1 MKLIKQL
8 ATLIAI
14 CATLP
19 GAAIAGTLAEIP
31 LNLRGN
37 VPSNVLFDISVEWPT
52 AITAAYN
59 GTAYVRNN
67 QYEGLFDPN
76 LCYDYPADHFV
87 PVAAATTHACTGGRW
102 SGNFLNW
109 ATMTGLDAF
118 RYATTGGNRSTDT
131 ATETILE
138 RTYISNQGNLFPD
151 KTFNPTATEF
161 VDATPFAVNTTYTM
175 VNRGKGIQMTLT
187 GTELNVTNAASEI
200 TCTPR
205 RSSPYCRDILLAWD
219 GTLGSCTATAGDGS
233 AGDPYRCTTFGKFS
247 NGNTTINSINSC
259 LGNGLNG
266 DGKSVCNR
274 YSVNFSNT
282 TTTNIDNTY
291 NVRLEACKVSA
302 TFPLRD
308 NCEQYGSV
316 YKPIGELQRNG
327 EKMRFGVFAYY
338 NSNDIDNAVMR
349 SKLKYVGPR
358 KYSGSLG
365 FVANDNKEWS
375 LTDGTFFP
383 SPDSTDATA
392 WKDPVNNSGVI
403 NYLNKFGRH
412 TGSYKTYDN
421 FGKMYYESLRYLRK
435 LPPTQAFYQFSSTAN
450 NDDFPVITNW
460 YGNDGKDDPIQYSC
474 QKNYIIAMGDQFT
487 HCDKRL
493 PGGSFAAYGPNQC
506 QEKANQASDQDSLD
520 NGDSIN
526 VTTLTNALGNL
537 ETPQLPTLATTG
549 TGAGTAA
556 SFYMA
561 GLAHWAATN
570 DIRPPGPTNIDNN
583 VPVVVDGVKTTKG
596 QTVKTFVI
604 DVEERA
610 ALGAYRSSSAVPPI
624 PTDPYRSQFWYM
636 AKYGGADTYN
646 ADTRAPLDWSKNVNY
661 SSYKADGTV
670 NQTFAGAWPKTLL
683 RAGDPASMIASI
695 KEALTA
701 IDGEIGSNSALSQS
715 SGDLRTGDGAFI
727 YRAIFDSEHWAGNV
741 QAYEINADG
750 TLDTTPVWQA
760 ASITPLSD
768 NPGARAILSYND
780 GLLING
786 NDDTNSNARRGINFN
801 PASFATVLSERQRD
815 FLNRDEFGTE
825 DSQGANRMGYLRG
838 ESVNEKPEG
847 LQWRERSWV
856 TNSTTFVNRL
866 GDIVN
871 SNPLYVGP
879 PIPNLPGPNYNAFAS
894 SVKDRKPIV
903 YVGANDGMLHAFDA
917 SKPGTTGATP
927 GKEIFAY
934 IPSAVYSRLSQ
945 LTSPGYSHK
954 YYVDGSP
961 VVSEACS
968 GTCAS
973 QTDWKTVLVGGLN
986 AGGQGVYALN
996 VTRPEDIPSTPAA
1009 DVVMWEFT
1017 DRDDPDLGYTFSKP
1031 VIRLMNNGKWA
1042 VIFGNGFNS
1051 NTTDGKTG
1059 NGRAYLYILLID
1071 GPGVGSKWIKDTNY
1085 FKIELKSPSEPGSAT
1100 LPLGDPNRNGLASV
1114 AAVDRDLDGTTDIL
1128 YAGDLQGNLWKI
1140 DVSSATV
1147 GDWLSAFGT
1156 EVSPLPL
1163 FTANYK
1169 DNNNTTITQSIT
1181 TGMEASAHPNGGF
1194 MVLFGSGSFIN
1205 TSDNLGPFKVD
1216 SMYGIWDKEDAV
1228 KTRVT
1233 DRSELQRQ
1241 KVVATVTQGS
1251 DQFLFLSA
1259 CKPNYTDA
1267 AVASN
1272 EKPGLCPSDIATTDP
1287 RLGWV
1292 FDLPD
1297 NGERTSSETPLLQAG
1312 ILTFTTLTPSEDP
1325 CTGNT
1330 IGREYDLDYLTGGMA
1345 VSGVFDL
1352 NGDAKIDK
1360 FDKFDI
1366 ATLGSVT
1373 DKPETWIPPSGR
1385 KLKGGASDTPLRFLL
1400 PRTQGQPNL
1409 TTYACADFI
1418 PGWGCPSEMAP
1429 QRNCARWAEDVV
1441 SDESLRDTLTAGGS
1455 GLGGMKKCL
1464 PGKAGRLTWRQLSK

>member
-8 ATLIAI
+8 TTLIAL

-19 GAAIAGTLAEIP
+19 GAAFAGTLAEIP

-59 GTAYVRNN
+59 GTAYEKAK
-67 QYEGLFDPN
+67 QFEGLFDPN

-138 RTYISNQGNLFPD
+138 RTYISGQGNLFPN
-151 KTFNPTATEF
+151 KTFNPTIGEF
-161 VDATPFAVNTTYTM
+161 VDATPFGVNTTYTM
-175 VNRGKGIQMTLT
+175 VNAGKGIQMTLT
-187 GTELNVTNAASEI
+187 GTETVTTTGPGPINETISCNVAWSDSTTRCSEFV
-200 TCTPR
+200 
-205 RSSPYCRDILLAWD
+205 
-219 GTLGSCTATAGDGS
+219 LGSTGATGTCASWTGS
-233 AGDPYRCTTFGKFS
+233 GSSGNPYRCTAFS
-247 NGNTTINSINSC
+247 SFSPLGQVPVLNNSNCNNIVRPNPSRPRICSTYDAQYTGTVTT
-259 LGNGLNG
+259 
-266 DGKSVCNR
+266 
-274 YSVNFSNT
+274 T
-282 TTTNIDNTY
+282 TTTNVNNTY

-308 NCEQYGSV
+308 NCEQFGTV
-316 YKPIGELQRNG
+316 YKPVGELQRNG

-338 NSNDIDNAVMR
+338 NSTDIDNAVMR

-365 FVANDNKEWS
+365 FVANPNKEWS
-375 LTDGTFFP
+375 LTDGTFTQN
-383 SPDSTDATA
+383 PDSAEATA
-392 WKDPVNNSGVI
+392 SWGGAVGNSGVI
-403 NYLNKFGRH
+403 NYLNKFGRQS
-412 TGSYKTYDN
+412 GSYKTYDN

-460 YGNDGKDDPIQYSC
+460 YGNDQKDDPIQYSC
-474 QKNYIIAMGDQFT
+474 QKNYVIAMGDQFT

-506 QEKANQASDQDSLD
+506 KATAYQANDQGSLD
-520 NGDSIN
+520 NGDTIN

-537 ETPQLPTLATTG
+537 ETPQLPALATTG

-570 DIRPPGPTNIDNN
+570 DIRPDLDNN
-583 VPVVVDGVKTTKG
+583 VPVIVNGVKTTKG

-604 DVEERA
+604 NVEENA
-610 ALGAYRSSSAVPPI
+610 ALGVN
-624 PTDPYRSQFWYM
+624 SQFWYM

-646 ADTRAPLDWSKNVNY
+646 ANTRAPLDWSKNVNH

-695 KEALTA
+695 KEALTT

-760 ASITPLSD
+760 ASITPLSN

-801 PASFATVLSERQRD
+801 PANFATVLSERQRD
-815 FLNRDEFGTE
+815 FLNRDEFGTV

-838 ESVNEKPEG
+838 ESANEKPNG

-856 TNSTTFVNRL
+856 TNGVTFVNRL

-894 SVKDRKPIV
+894 SVKDRKPVV

-927 GKEIFAY
+927 GQEIFAY

-973 QTDWKTVLVGGLN
+973 QSDWKTVLVGGLN
-986 AGGQGVYALN
+986 AGGQGIYALN
-996 VTRPEDIPSTPAA
+996 VTRPENVPSTPAA

-1085 FKIELKSPSEPGSAT
+1085 FKIELKSPSEPASAT

-1128 YAGDLQGNLWKI
+1128 YVGDLQGNLWKL

-1147 GDWLSAFGT
+1147 DDWLSAFGT

-1169 DNNNTTITQSIT
+1169 DNSNTTITQSIT
-1181 TGMEASAHPNGGF
+1181 TGIEASAHPNGGF

-1216 SMYGIWDKEDAV
+1216 SMYGIWDKDDAA

-1233 DRSELQRQ
+1233 DRAKLQRQ
-1241 KVVATVTQGS
+1241 KVVDTITQGS

-1272 EKPGLCPSDIATTDP
+1272 EKPGLCPSDIATPDP

-1352 NGDAKIDK
+1352 NGDARIDK
-1360 FDKFDI
+1360 SDKFNI
-1366 ATLGSVT
+1366 AALGSET

-1400 PRTQGQPNL
+1400 PRTQGQTNP
-1409 TTYACADFI
+1409 TSYACPDFI

-1455 GLGGMKKCL
+1455 GLGGIKKCL